1 MELNDL
7 NSWPFWV
14 VEQVIILLEQFI
26 SEFILEEMFLVETE
40 IWGLLQKKQAQKKK
54 KKTVFLGLRLTNSLV
69 VVRN

>member
-7 NSWPFWV
+7 NGWPFWV
-14 VEQVIILLEQFI
+14 VEQEIILLEQFI

-54 KKTVFLGLRLTNSLV
+54 KTVFLGLRLTNSLV

>member
-1 MELNDL
+1 MEWNDL
-7 NSWPFWV
+7 NSWPFGV

-40 IWGLLQKKQAQKKK
+40 IWGLLQKKKAQK

>member
-1 MELNDL
+1 MEWNDL

-40 IWGLLQKKQAQKKK
+40 IWGLLQKKKAQK